1 MPSFE
6 DMFRESKEPFIIYNG
21 IKLVLYD
28 LWDVEDQDEFCL
40 TFESVG
46 SDWRQGVSI
55 GLEKPQS
62 RRKRG
67 EIMIAGETFTKPVFV
82 WEDSAPTS
90 FNFTVLKPITP
101 LEIYN
106 AWQWDNGMIHYLFHD
121 TAMRVEQIE
130 NGRRYFCSDG
140 HIGLDNLD
148 DLIFKIE
155 RVKQT

>member
-6 DMFRESKEPFIIYNG
+6 AMFWESKEPFIIYNG

-46 SDWRQGVSI
+46 SEWRQGVSI

-82 WEDSAPTS
+82 WQDSAPTS

-106 AWQWDNGMIHYLFHD
+106 AWQRNERSIDYGVCD
-121 TAMRVEQIE
+121 TAIRVEQIE

-148 DLIFKIE
+148 DLIFRIE